1 MPESVGSRVHR
12 SAVSEL
18 GRRLA
23 GAQQAL
29 IEAVAALD
37 DSGEWAADGA
47 ITCAHWIADHLDV
60 ESCTAREWLRIGRC
74 LRALPLTAAA
84 FADRRLSYS
93 KIRALTRVA
102 TPENEA
108 ALIDIANAVPAAR
121 CCAALAAYLDRE
133 TPPED
138 TARRQHEA
146 RRARHRLDPDGMTT
160 FTTTLPPL
168 MAGALLAAID
178 TTLLRN
184 QHHAATDAR
193 RTGRWPSIAQQRA
206 DALIT
211 ALTDSSPLGYEVV
224 VHVRGDGCTL
234 DDGTPIDHHTVAGL
248 LDHSFIRALIHD
260 AEQRPVNA
268 SSRRRHPTTRQ
279 QRVTHEAH
287 RGRCVDC
294 GSTDLLQYDHEPAY
308 ETSRHTITDELRCRC
323 PACHHRRHR
332 IQQQA

>member
-121 CCAALAAYLDRE
+121 CCAALAAYK
-133 TPPED
+133 
-138 TARRQHEA
+138 A
-146 RRARHRLDPDGMTT
+146 
-160 FTTTLPPL
+160 
-168 MAGALLAAID
+168 
-178 TTLLRN
+178 
-184 QHHAATDAR
+184 
-193 RTGRWPSIAQQRA
+193 
-206 DALIT
+206 
-211 ALTDSSPLGYEVV
+211 
-224 VHVRGDGCTL
+224 
-234 DDGTPIDHHTVAGL
+234 
-248 LDHSFIRALIHD
+248 
-260 AEQRPVNA
+260 
-268 SSRRRHPTTRQ
+268 
-279 QRVTHEAH
+279 
-287 RGRCVDC
+287 
-294 GSTDLLQYDHEPAY
+294 
-308 ETSRHTITDELRCRC
+308 SRHTITDELRCRC